1 MTAPDPNATPPLQ
14 RVHAV
19 RELAGLAGRKLR
31 FSATEAERGR
41 IVADF
46 DLLSLDRF
54 DIAYEIA
61 ALGKDGWSLRGRI
74 DAALAQ
80 ACVVSLAPAPSVVK
94 APFERVFSP
103 GAVNPFDVSDAEV
116 DVDLDED
123 DPPEPLGDAIDVA
136 AAALE
141 TLALSLDP
149 YPRAAGVAFA
159 GASARPRDAAP
170 IEETAPKP
178 FASLAAL
185 KKTLEGGE

>member
-61 ALGKDGWSLRGRI
+61 ALGMDGWSLRGRI
-74 DAALAQ
+74 DAA
-80 ACVVSLAPAPSVVK
+80 
-94 APFERVFSP
+94 
-103 GAVNPFDVSDAEV
+103 
-116 DVDLDED
+116 DL
-123 DPPEPLGDAIDVA
+123 P
-136 AAALE
+136 
-141 TLALSLDP
+141 
-149 YPRAAGVAFA
+149 
-159 GASARPRDAAP
+159 
-170 IEETAPKP
+170 
-178 FASLAAL
+178 
-185 KKTLEGGE
+185 